1 MIYRFTGLYNTFF
14 FSTVNLKKKIKIKF
28 DFIWEVHIMNLI
40 LNLLLMIKKL
50 ELWLENWL
58 ELFQNHYKIWLN
70 MENSTV
76 LVDWEYNIISFFD
89 NMTDEIDVVMLY
101 DIIHKWDFIIADNK
115 KIKTN
120 WKIKFERFYRD
131 AFNRNYF
138 TYLIKNNENIA

>member
-1 MIYRFTGLYNTFF
+1 MT
-14 FSTVNLKKKIKIKF
+14 
-28 DFIWEVHIMNLI
+28 LI

-138 TYLIKNNENIA
+138 TYLIKNNENIT